1 METGKML
8 KLLVRG
14 FGAVVLTAF
23 TIYVQEEF
31 AKSLIDSAKK

>member
-1 METGKML
+1 METRQVL
-8 KLLVRG
+8 KLLARG

-31 AKSLIDSAKK
+31 AKGLTDSIKK